1 MPQPTTPA
9 IQTGN
14 ALSAYLAFACVLNHT
29 VAANKAVDLVSGTL
43 GTLGVDAS
51 WVTGPNG
58 SAVRCLPDSHDGA
71 VNFGVMRPLAT
82 GASYSAFVVCK
93 PNNIGNYRA
102 LFGARNAYSGMD
114 WSIGLAPDGTIMVG
128 IAGSALTA
136 TGATLVNGAWVSV
149 GVTVKAAQ
157 ALVYLNGTLAGT
169 ITADLR
175 PLAPVI
181 PNNVRIG
188 GIDPSDAA
196 ESFGGDVDCAYLWAG
211 RELTAG
217 DYVTLT
223 ASPYA
228 FLSPPLTTKYLA
240 FLASDGVRAFSITN

>member
-29 VAANKAVDLVSGTL
+29 VAANKAVDVVSGTL

-58 SAVRCLPDSHDGA
+58 AAVRCLPDSKNGA
-71 VNFGVMRPLAT
+71 VDFGVMRPLAT
-82 GASYSAFVVCK
+82 GASYSAFVLCQA
-93 PNNIGNYRA
+93 NNIGNFRA
-102 LFGARNAYSGMD
+102 IFTARDAFSGED
-114 WSIGLAPDGTIMVG
+114 WSIGLDTDGSIRVG
-128 IAGSALTA
+128 VAALALTA
-136 TGATLVNGAWVSV
+136 TGAKLVSGAWTSV

-157 ALVYLNGTLAGT
+157 TLVYLNGALAGT

-181 PNNVRIG
+181 SNSVRIG
-188 GIDPSDAA
+188 GIGAA
-196 ESFGGDVDCAYLWAG
+196 DSPESFGGDIDCAYLWAG

-217 DYVTLT
+217 DYATLT

-240 FLASDGVRAFSITN
+240 FLATDGVRAFSITN